1 MLWGG
6 WGERKRERAGHDGKG
21 EERREARDGVCCFLA
36 VKLLEKG
43 LASQFV
49 YIDVSVHS
57 TKMLDHSGSLGEE
70 ISNTG
75 ILKTFPTSGF
85 SALLC
90 SLQRSFRKRDS
101 FLFLSINIR

>member
-1 MLWGG
+1 M
-6 WGERKRERAGHDGKG
+6 
-21 EERREARDGVCCFLA
+21 
-36 VKLLEKG
+36 KLLEKG
-43 LASQFV
+43 LASHFV

-70 ISNTG
+70 VSNTG
-75 ILKTFPTSGF
+75 ILKTFPTSAF

-101 FLFLSINIR
+101 FLFLSDCMFRHVVNIYEEHLLDPVFLGN